1 MILAAQGGVLPV
13 MHPQLTRGSAVLV
26 GEVKRGR
33 WRRCACAVSFGRC
46 VRRMRY
52 GEVPVL
58 AWCRA
63 LRRLR
68 GGQHEEFRRWTGR
81 PISIAAKASPG
92 SIEWESASATSAR
105 RRKTTYAPRKPF
117 VKPISTQASNAR
129 RMNSYSNGPAS
140 QLIACVR

>member
-81 PISIAAKASPG
+81 PISIAAMSTILIQRLAHLTSPTHRSTAAPPHPPLQPPVPRQHRQNG
-92 SIEWESASATSAR
+92 RRKSIEKSAR
-105 RRKTTYAPRKPF
+105 PLSF
-117 VKPISTQASNAR
+117 
-129 RMNSYSNGPAS
+129 
-140 QLIACVR
+140 C